1 MKVDNGLNN
10 LWEGL
15 DRALNSSSSRMEAS
29 AKQATSQT
37 TSKGSSTT
45 KVEDAMDL
53 VNAAKDNTNRET
65 MRTWDKH
72 TDMVEKSRELRE
84 TRERQQAI
92 ERRNQERREDQTEL
106 MAQIAIE
113 NANRAQMFEAEAI
126 ERQNRKMAAVA

>member
-15 DRALNSSSSRMEAS
+15 GQALNSSSSRMEAS
-29 AKQATSQT
+29 AKQATS
-37 TSKGSSTT
+37 KGSSTT
-45 KVEDAMDL
+45 KAEDAMDL
-53 VNAAKDNTNRET
+53 VNAAKDNANRET
-65 MRTWDKH
+65 MRAWDKH

-113 NANRAQMFEAEAI
+113 NANRTQMFEAEAV